1 MQLSLAF
8 VLANYLTLIISL
20 FSCWGWGR
28 IGLKLIRT
36 ESGPQKEILSK
47 GLLESLALALGVGFA
62 AVSFQALLI
71 AGIFQRNN
79 VLLIISVGL
88 VFATLEFFRDSRRLN
103 NLVIHQ
109 YLWTPAHRL
118 ALGLVF
124 IIGIPTLFAPLR
136 PPIAWDEIMY
146 HLPHAKQ
153 WADSGSLTINY
164 WLRYPWFPYNFDLL
178 FSASFLFDDDIFPHL
193 IHASAGWM
201 VAWLIYEI
209 GALYANRV
217 VAGLAAAA
225 WLYLTIDQYG
235 QADVDMGV
243 TLWLLAGCVA
253 FWRGWESRLCGW
265 WVLSA
270 FFIGL
275 AAGSKYQALGI
286 LPMLTIAFAW
296 RERRLKIWLLTGIVF
311 AIPCAYWYVRNAF
324 LAGDPVAPMG
334 GRIFGFTDWN
344 IEDYRTQFEDL
355 RIHAG
360 FPNPIL
366 WTAPF
371 VFISA
376 AARHNR
382 ALVAAGILALSQF
395 LIWAMTSRYPRYLM
409 PAYPFLLLLTAQ
421 GWYTVSLLI
430 KERWPTAWIW
440 PRFQSIAL
448 VLFGL
453 LLCATSVTFSYK
465 NIQLIAI
472 TPERR
477 EAILLNRISGY
488 RVISYLRE
496 NPVKKLYQFS
506 MEDAIY
512 YLPSP
517 TWGEVFGPWRYKDYN
532 LAPAV
537 LRKKLLDQDFDALV
551 VHTLRIPS
559 LASSQDFDRHFELLT
574 SDGVVAL
581 YRIRSNIQQ

>member
-1 MQLSLAF
+1 MQSSLAF
-8 VLANYLTLIISL
+8 VLSNYLTLLISL
-20 FSCWGWGR
+20 FSCWGLGR

-36 ESGPQKEILSK
+36 ESGLQKEIYSK
-47 GLLESLALALGVGFA
+47 GLHDSLALALGVGFA
-62 AVSFQALLI
+62 ATSFQALLI

-79 VLLIISVGL
+79 ILLIISVGL
-88 VFATLEFFRDSRRLN
+88 VFALLEFFRDSRRLN
-103 NLVIHQ
+103 KFIMHRH
-109 YLWTPAHRL
+109 LWTPAHRL
-118 ALGLVF
+118 ALGMVF
-124 IIGIPTLFAPLR
+124 IIGMPTLFAPLR

-153 WADSGSLTINY
+153 WAESGSLTVNY

-178 FSASFLFDDDIFPHL
+178 FSASFLFDNDVFPHL

-209 GALYANRV
+209 AALYANRV
-217 VAGLAAAA
+217 VAGLAAAG

-253 FWRGWESRLCGW
+253 FWRGWESRLCSW

-275 AAGSKYQALGI
+275 AAGSKYQVLGI
-286 LPMLTIAFAW
+286 LPILTLALAW
-296 RERRLKIWLLTGIVF
+296 RERRLKIWLMAGIAF
-311 AIPCAYWYVRNAF
+311 AIPCAYWYVRNAI

-360 FPNPIL
+360 FPDPIL
-366 WTAPF
+366 WTAPL

-409 PAYPFLLLLTAQ
+409 PVYPFLLLLTAQ
-421 GWYTVSLLI
+421 GWYTISLLI
-430 KERWPTAWIW
+430 KARWSTAWIW
-440 PRFQSIAL
+440 TRFQNISL
-448 VLFGL
+448 FLFGL
-453 LLCATSVTFSYK
+453 SFCATSVKSSYEH
-465 NIQLIAI
+465 IQLIAF
-472 TPERR
+472 TPEHR
-477 EAILLNRISGY
+477 EAILMNRISGY
-488 RVISYLRE
+488 RVASYLRDH
-496 NPVKKLYQFS
+496 PVKKLYQFS

-517 TWGEVFGPWRYKDYN
+517 TWGEVFGPWRYKDYI

-559 LASSQDFDRHFELLT
+559 LASSQDFDRYFELLT

-581 YRIRSNIQQ
+581 YRIRSNTQ